1 MNNDLQI
8 YFAGSIRGGRNQA
21 QKYEAIIA
29 HLKRFGTVF
38 TEHVGSN
45 ELLFQEKNMSDKE
58 IHDRDMEW
66 LEKADVV
73 CAEVTQPSLGVGY
86 ELAMASVLKK
96 KGICLFDIT
105 SDSRLSA
112 MINGQSSFSVAH
124 YSTIGEAFQIIH
136 NYFSV

>member
-96 KGICLFDIT
+96 KVICLFDTT